1 MLPMRELRAARVGLL
16 LAASTMERAC
26 FASLTIYLA
35 TYLQQSY
42 AVEFSRLALALLLVI
57 VATVFGRVV
66 IIATTGRWLQR
77 KFMPQVKSES
87 VMLLLGVTFWIVL
100 SSIPYVWPF
109 VQAGL
114 LVASLGLALTARYRV
129 GWITTERAKD

>member
-1 MLPMRELRAARVGLL
+1 MGSVAVTLGVLGSLWLLPSILSAAIV
-16 LAASTMERAC
+16 
-26 FASLTIYLA
+26 
-35 TYLQQSY
+35 
-42 AVEFSRLALALLLVI
+42 VLALLLVT

-77 KFMPQVKSES
+77 KFLPQSKSES
-87 VMLLLGVTFWIVL
+87 VILLLGVIFWIAM

-129 GWITTERAKD
+129 GWVTAERSRA